1 MIDIDSLY
9 NGILNK
15 DRSSL
20 SRAIT
25 LIESSKREHNEFA
38 LELIERISK
47 LKTNSKRIGIS
58 GTPGVGKSTFIEAFG
73 SFLIEKKHKVAVLAI
88 DPSSYISGG
97 SILGDKT
104 RMATLSYMEDAFV
117 RPTPSSK
124 YLGGVAR
131 KTKETILLC
140 EAFGFDYILVET
152 VGVGQ
157 SEVAVSEIT
166 DHFMLL
172 MQPASGDE
180 LQGIKRGILELADS
194 IVVNKA
200 DGDLLSKAK
209 ITKAELDS
217 SIHIL
222 RKEKFPISLCSAIN
236 KTGLDTI
243 YNNIEQDFKLRTSN
257 ASLYDKRSKQNL
269 KWLMDLIKIEMN
281 KRIDDSE
288 ELKDDIDSLLKEDS
302 MTVPTI
308 AKKILSDF
316 KI

>member
-1 MIDIDSLY
+1 MIDIGSLY
-9 NGILNK
+9 SGILNQ

-20 SRAIT
+20 SKAIT
-25 LIESSKREHNEFA
+25 LVESSKTEHNDLA
-38 LELIERISK
+38 LELIEKISK
-47 LKTNSKRIGIS
+47 HKTKSKRLGIS

-73 SFLIEKKHKVAVLAI
+73 SFIIEKGHKVAVLAI
-88 DPSSYISGG
+88 DPTSYISGG

-104 RMATLSYMEDAFV
+104 RMATLSYNENAFV

-124 YLGGVAR
+124 YLGGVAK

-140 EAFGFDYILVET
+140 EAFGFDYIIVET

-222 RKEKFPISLCSAIN
+222 RKEKFPILLCSALN
-236 KTGLDTI
+236 KTGMNEI
-243 YNNIEQDFKLRTSN
+243 YESIEKDFNQKIKSKR
-257 ASLYDKRSKQNL
+257 LYEVREKQNY
-269 KWLMDLIKIEMN
+269 KWLMDLIKIELIKKLDNNESLKKEIESSLN
-281 KRIDDSE
+281 KG
-288 ELKDDIDSLLKEDS
+288 ELTIPS
-302 MTVPTI
+302 I
-308 AKKILSDF
+308 AKKILKNF
-316 KI
+316 KL